1 MRKDVFFKLTLIHS
15 FRSAAFVAFLFT
27 AFALFSCKS
36 SQQEVDETAI
46 VPPKEPIITYVN
58 TTVNKAD
65 GKISTILT
73 FNSIKEVT
81 AIHPISRVRYPLSE
95 NEYKYDS
102 DSTELKVFL
111 PKNIPFK
118 INDLAFHIVGEAA
131 YPGIFVLAGID
142 KSRGEP
148 GVFFDG
154 KKSVEGTDYDYDKSS
169 ARITSLVPLDVD
181 KDSFEICWATTNG
194 EVTFSNNTQ
203 KYRDAYIKYY
213 NEWSRSVHMR
223 GSN

>member
-15 FRSAAFVAFLFT
+15 FQSAAFAALLFC

-36 SQQEVDETAI
+36 TAQAVDEAET

-65 GKISTILT
+65 GKISTILA

-102 DSTELKVFL
+102 NSTELQVFL
-111 PKNIPFK
+111 PKNVPFK

-131 YPGIFVLAGID
+131 YPGVFVLAGID
-142 KSRGEP
+142 KGRGEP

-181 KDSFEICWATTNG
+181 KDSFEICWATKNG

-203 KYRDAYIKYY
+203 KYRDAYIKFY
-213 NEWSRSVHMR
+213 NEWSRAVHMR
-223 GSN
+223 GE